1 MYLFLQSRNMTG
13 QSLKRIKAV
22 AAKEF
27 IQIKRDVRSLAL
39 AIAIPIFMLL
49 IFGYGLS
56 LDIDHVRTLIWNQ
69 DASSQVTRDFLLNFK
84 NSKYFKIVGYT
95 DNYGDITRKIDRGQI
110 MLALVIPKDFSQ
122 YIESGKIA
130 PLQLIVD
137 GSDANTA
144 TIALGYVRS
153 VVSKYNVDL
162 LTEAFASH
170 GLNPVKGVNA
180 HPRVWFNMGLI
191 STWFIIP
198 GVIAMIIMIIS
209 ALLISVTIA
218 REWERGTME
227 QLISTPVKRREL
239 IIGKFIPYF
248 IIAFFDLTVGVLMAI
263 FLFHVPFRG
272 SYFLLIILSSLF
284 LTGALSQ
291 GILISVNSK
300 TQLMASQLASIT
312 TLIPTM
318 LLSGFIYPIFN
329 MPKFVQGI
337 TYFIPARYY
346 ITVSRDLFLKG
357 NGIATLW
364 DEALFLLL
372 FALIMFTLAIKK
384 FKKKVA

>member
-1 MYLFLQSRNMTG
+1 MTG

-22 AAKEF
+22 AWKEF
-27 IQIKRDVRSLAL
+27 IQIKRDVRSLGL
-39 AIAIPIFMLL
+39 AIAIPVFMLL

-69 DASSQVTRDFLLNFK
+69 DASSQLTTNFLLNFK
-84 NSKYFKIVGYT
+84 NSKYFNIVGYT
-95 DNYGDITRKIDRGQI
+95 DNYRDITRKIDNGKI
-110 MLALVIPKDFSQ
+110 MMALVIPKDFSHF
-122 YIESGKIA
+122 IESGKIA

-144 TIALGYVRS
+144 LIALGYVRS
-153 VVSKYNVDL
+153 VVANYNVEL
-162 LTEAFASH
+162 LTQAFSSH
-170 GLNPVKGVNA
+170 GLNPVKSVDA
-180 HPRVWFNMGLI
+180 HTRVWFNMGLT

-209 ALLISVTIA
+209 ALLISITIA

-227 QLISTPVKRREL
+227 QLISTPVKGPEL
-239 IIGKFIPYF
+239 IIGKLIPYF
-248 IIAFFDLTVGVLMAI
+248 MIAFFDLLVGVLMAR
-263 FLFHVPFRG
+263 FLFGVPFRG
-272 SYFLLIILSSLF
+272 NYFLLLGLSSLF
-284 LTGALSQ
+284 LIGALSQ

-300 TQLMASQLASIT
+300 TQLMATQLASLS

-329 MPKFVQGI
+329 MPKFVQAI
-337 TYFIPARYY
+337 TYLIPARYY
-346 ITVSRDLFLKG
+346 IVVLRDLFLKG
-357 NGIATLW
+357 NGINTIW

-372 FALIMFTLAIKK
+372 FAFAMFMLAIRK

>member
-1 MYLFLQSRNMTG
+1 MIK

-22 AAKEF
+22 AKKEF
-27 IQIKRDVRSLAL
+27 VQIKRDARSLGLAL
-39 AIAIPIFMLL
+39 AIPIFMLL

-56 LDIDHVRTLIWNQ
+56 LDIDQVRTLVWNQ
-69 DASSQVTRDFLLNFK
+69 DSSSQLTSEFLLNFK

-95 DNYGDITRKIDRGQI
+95 DNYRDIQHKIDAGQI
-110 MLALVIPKDFSQ
+110 MMALVIPKDFSH
-122 YIESGKIA
+122 YLGSGKPA

-144 TIALGYVRS
+144 TVAMGYVRS
-153 VVSKYNVDL
+153 VVSNYNINLLNNVFAKY
-162 LTEAFASH
+162 
-170 GLNPVKGVNA
+170 GLSPVKSINA
-180 HPRVWFNMGLI
+180 HPRIWFNMGLN
-191 STWFIIP
+191 STWFIVP

-227 QLISTPVKRREL
+227 QLISTPIKGYEL

-248 IIAFFDLTVGVLMAI
+248 VIAFFDLGVGVLMAQY
-263 FLFHVPFRG
+263 LFGVPFRG
-272 SYFLLIILSSLF
+272 NYMLLVILSSLF
-284 LTGALSQ
+284 ITGALAQ
-291 GILISVNSK
+291 GILISVASK
-300 TQLMASQLASIT
+300 TQLMASQLASIS

-329 MPKFVQGI
+329 MPKFVQVF

-346 ITVSRDLFLKG
+346 ITVLRDLFLKG
-357 NGIATLW
+357 NGMVTIW
-364 DEALFLLL
+364 DETLFLFL
-372 FALIMFTLAIKK
+372 FAGVMFIFAVRR